1 MKKFLERVPKGNYTE
16 KRIKIWEVLPYLMI
30 LPAVVFLIVFT
41 FYPMFHMVYLSFFNY
56 DMVTEKEFVGLK
68 NYDVMFRVAVD
79 FWPAV
84 KNTLLYTFAVVI
96 QLVLLALI
104 FAVWLQKSTFINAL
118 CQRIMF
124 FPYMCA
130 IISISMIF
138 QWLLDEK
145 GLVNSILQFFHL
157 PVFAGLGSSATAL
170 LSVILISTWK
180 NVGYYMLILLSS
192 LKAIPAEIH
201 EAAELDDTGAFRK
214 FFKIT
219 VPMLSPQ
226 IFFLL
231 ITITISSFRV
241 FETVQTLTNGGPGNS
256 TMVLVYYI
264 YKYAFHYFKFGY
276 ACAAGTVLLV
286 ILMVLT
292 LLYFKIVEKR
302 VHYR

>member
-1 MKKFLERVPKGNYTE
+1 MSKYMKA
-16 KRIKIWEVLPYLMI
+16 LPYLMI
-30 LPAVVFLIVFT
+30 LPAILFLVVFT

-56 DMVTEKEFVGLK
+56 DMVTPKEFVGFK
-68 NYDVMFRVAVD
+68 NYDVMFHVAID

-84 KNTLLYTFAVVI
+84 KNTLIYTFAVVI
-96 QLVLLALI
+96 QLVFLSLI
-104 FAVWLQKSTFINAL
+104 FAIWLQKSTFLNAL

-130 IISISMIF
+130 VISVSMIF

-145 GLVNSILQFFHL
+145 GLINSILQFFKL
-157 PVFAGLGSSATAL
+157 PVFGGLGSSATAL

-180 NVGYYMLILLSS
+180 NIGYYTLILLSS

-201 EAAELDDTGAFRK
+201 EAAELDDTSAFRK

-241 FETVQTLTNGGPGNS
+241 FETVQTLTEGGPGNS

-264 YKYAFHYFKFGY
+264 YKYAFNYFKYGY

-286 ILMVLT
+286 ILMILT
-292 LLYFKIVEKR
+292 LIYFKVVEKK

>member
-1 MKKFLERVPKGNYTE
+1 MNKLTKA
-16 KRIKIWEVLPYLMI
+16 LPYLMI
-30 LPAVVFLIVFT
+30 LPAILFLVVFT

-56 DMVTEKEFVGLK
+56 DMVTPKTFVGLK
-68 NYDVMFRVAVD
+68 NYDVMFHVAID

-84 KNTLLYTFAVVI
+84 KNTLIYTLAVVI
-96 QLVLLALI
+96 QLVFLSLV
-104 FAVWLQKSTFINAL
+104 FAIWLQKSTFLNAL

-130 IISISMIF
+130 VISVSMIF

-145 GLVNSILQFFHL
+145 GLINSVLEFFKL
-157 PVFAGLGSSATAL
+157 PAFGGLGNSATAL

-241 FETVQTLTNGGPGNS
+241 FETVQTLTEGGPGNS

-264 YKYAFHYFKFGY
+264 YKYAFHYFKYGY
-276 ACAAGTVLLV
+276 ACAAGTVLLG
-286 ILMVLT
+286 ILMILT
-292 LLYFKIVEKR
+292 LLYFKIVEKK

>member
-1 MKKFLERVPKGNYTE
+1 MKKFLVKLN
-16 KRIKIWEVLPYLMI
+16 RIRHNNMSGENMGILPYLMI
-30 LPAVVFLIVFT
+30 LPAMLFLIVFT

-56 DMVTEKEFVGLK
+56 DLVTEKSFVGLK
-68 NYDVMFRVAVD
+68 NYDVMFHVAID

-84 KNTLLYTFAVVI
+84 KNTLIYTLAVVI
-96 QLVLLALI
+96 QLVLLSLI
-104 FAVWLQKSTFINAL
+104 FAVWLQKSTFLNAL

-138 QWLLDEK
+138 QWLLDEE
-145 GLVNSILQFFHL
+145 GLVNSILKFFHL
-157 PVFAGLGSSATAL
+157 PLFAGLGSSATAL

-180 NVGYYMLILLSS
+180 NVGYYTLILLSS

-201 EAAELDDTGAFRK
+201 EAAELDDTGTFRK

-241 FETVQTLTNGGPGNS
+241 FETVQTLTGGGPGNS

-276 ACAAGTVLLV
+276 ACAAGTVLLA
-286 ILMVLT
+286 ILMILT
-292 LLYFKIVEKR
+292 FIYFKVVEKK